1 MKNLSL
7 ALVLSLWTSTA
18 LAAVVE
24 DVSILEMTYKEDAF
38 ELRLKPGNEIRDT
51 YFIVEIGKSDEKALE
66 KIAVIMKKLKA
77 GKGHKLNLQ
86 IPSFSAYPPGAFYRS
101 QSVRFME
108 NVEGETL
115 VGR

>member
-38 ELRLKPGNEIRDT
+38 ELRLKPGNETRDT
-51 YFIVEIGKSDEKALE
+51 YFVVEIGKTDELALQ
-66 KIAVIMKKLKA
+66 KLAVVMKKLKA
-77 GKGHKLNLQ
+77 GKAHKLNLQ
-86 IPSFSAYPPGAFYRS
+86 IPSFSVYPPGAFYRS
-101 QSVRFME
+101 RSVRFLDD
-108 NVEGETL
+108 VEGETL